1 MAGTDQGEPGD
12 ERGVLHRVPGPEAAE
27 AEGFVGPGTAHEDA
41 RTQHHHP
48 EEGPRQGRGHP
59 VAQAALPQPGDRVGE
74 GHQRGREAQEQRGR
88 MDGHPVVLQ
97 QRVKT
102 AAISELR
109 DALQVVGQGG
119 PRQADVLRKLADQQE
134 GTAADADLAEVN
146 AQQHG
151 GQEGLY
157 QREDGHH
164 RCLPVPCLPDQD
176 VAQYHVP
183 EGPEEKGPFLPLPE
197 TGEDV
202 AQRHG
207 PVAVLPHVVVL
218 EPMVQQH
225 DEEHRDDA
233 QHGHRMQ
240 PEPAS
245 SKPFPYTV
253 VASYGRA
260 VGHQCQ
266 QGAHEAQDGQ
276 HMPEMSCPGVLTHV
290 RDGLVV
296 QR

>member
-1 MAGTDQGEPGD
+1 
-12 ERGVLHRVPGPEAAE
+12 
-27 AEGFVGPGTAHEDA
+27 
-41 RTQHHHP
+41 
-48 EEGPRQGRGHP
+48 
-59 VAQAALPQPGDRVGE
+59 
-74 GHQRGREAQEQRGR
+74 

-97 QRVKT
+97 QRVQT
-102 AAISELR
+102 AAVRELR

-119 PRQADVLRKLADQQE
+119 PGQADVLGHLTDQQE
-134 GTAADADLAEVN
+134 GTAADANVPEVD
-146 AQQHG
+146 AQEHG
-151 GQEGLY
+151 GQEGLH
-157 QREDGHH
+157 QREHGHH
-164 RCLPVPCLPDQD
+164 RRLPFPCLPDQD

-218 EPMVQQH
+218 EPVVQQH

-240 PEPAS
+240 PEPAAGQ
-245 SKPFPYTV
+245 PRP
-253 VASYGRA
+253 GA
-260 VGHQCQ
+260 VSTACGGAIGHQGEQ
-266 QGAHEAQDGQ
+266 SAHQAQNGQ
-276 HMPEMSCPGVLTHV
+276 HMPELSRPGVLTHV